1 MDFHLKIDKDRSE
14 KHTISTYHKLLPQKM
29 TLAYLNKLQLP
40 EDENIYH
47 PTNQSQQQNKRHH
60 TFFSYLIG
68 AAQKMTLAYLNKLQ
82 PPVDENIN
90 HRTNLTL

>member
-1 MDFHLKIDKDRSE
+1 MDFHLKIDKDRSD

-47 PTNQSQQQNKRHH
+47 PTNQSQ
-60 TFFSYLIG
+60 
-68 AAQKMTLAYLNKLQ
+68 
-82 PPVDENIN
+82 
-90 HRTNLTL
+90 